1 MSRYAVVPIQ
11 PVAPFHLYFQVAD
24 MDAGLDPI
32 TKYPK
37 RVVATCAL
45 GADAENVCTLYNTG
59 TSLTADGA
67 ALRAA
72 LDELADQKHRAATV
86 RLERDALRTGQA
98 SKIQALDTELIEA
111 AKNRDSLIKKLHDTA
126 LERDALTTELA
137 SMRVTLESQAS
148 KIQALEGALVNT
160 SAQRD
165 RLAAAEKISQSWETN
180 GAARSAHF
188 KNIAAENA
196 SLGRIVNDQ
205 RKTMDMWTTDWKA
218 LRKAMISRP
227 RGMPMLT
234 HVNQL
239 ERMLK
244 VHQQV
249 IAGFKGKLMGTDEAA
264 QPEAADAK
272 VSYAKLHSPTFE
284 AVDPSKIGWTV
295 DWAGYDGQR
304 RLKVGRVRGPVV
316 SQMRDQVLE
325 HVIRAMRAST
335 LPSLQNAAER
345 IKASCEAE
353 DAKP

>member
-1 MSRYAVVPIQ
+1 MQRITIARTFNIIGGRRITLAEWEATARMMLPQFGTWNLVGSKCNGQNYEATFHEMQGGTPSPLI
-11 PVAPFHLYFQVAD
+11 APPPPPPDF
-24 MDAGLDPI
+24 
-32 TKYPK
+32 K
-37 RVVATCAL
+37 
-45 GADAENVCTLYNTG
+45 
-59 TSLTADGA
+59 A
-67 ALRAA
+67 AYELEKAA
-72 LDELADQKHRAATV
+72 NGV
-86 RLERDALRTGQA
+86 
-98 SKIQALDTELIEA
+98 
-111 AKNRDSLIKKLHDTA
+111 
-126 LERDALTTELA
+126 
-137 SMRVTLESQAS
+137 MRV
-148 KIQALEGALVNT
+148 
-160 SAQRD
+160 

-272 VSYAKLHSPTFE
+272 VSYAKLHSPVFE

-304 RLKVGRVRGPVV
+304 RLKVGRVRGPVA